1 MNGSFIA
8 VVALLVCGVV
18 VFVLGGLSKDAEGD
32 AYAMVGVF
40 IFVCGLVGAFWFA
53 CDSMGTKEAVYP
65 STAVVVSVDR
75 ENDVVVCVDGNGE
88 EWQFTE
94 ADDWFVGDL
103 VSMLMNDK
111 GTPSI
116 YDDEIVSVRYSR
128 LAIIE
133 D

>member
-1 MNGSFIA
+1 MNAIMIIGTLLCCAAMFVFFGGIIADSNATCGIATAVLVVGFVMVLCGGFII
-8 VVALLVCGVV
+8 
-18 VFVLGGLSKDAEGD
+18 E
-32 AYAMVGVF
+32 
-40 IFVCGLVGAFWFA
+40 
-53 CDSMGTKEAVYP
+53 KEPKPQLYP

-88 EWQFTE
+88 EWQFTK
-94 ADDWFVGDL
+94 ANDWFVGDL

>member
-8 VVALLVCGVV
+8 VVALLVCGVI
-18 VFVLGGLSKDAEGD
+18 VFVLGALSKDAEGD

-53 CDSMGTKEAVYP
+53 CDSMETKEVVYP

-75 ENDVVVCVDGNGE
+75 ENDVVTCVDGNGE

-94 ADDWFVGDL
+94 ADDWLVGDG

-111 GTPSI
+111 GTLSI

-128 LAIIE
+128 LPIIE

>member
-53 CDSMGTKEAVYP
+53 CDSMRTKEAVYP

-75 ENDVVVCVDGNGE
+75 ENDVVTCVDGNGE

-94 ADDWFVGDL
+94 ADDWLVGDA

-111 GTPSI
+111 GTQSI

-128 LAIIE
+128 LPIIE

>member
-8 VVALLVCGVV
+8 VVALLVCGVI

-32 AYAMVGVF
+32 AYAMLGVF

-75 ENDVVVCVDGNGE
+75 ENDVVTCIDGNGE

-103 VSMLMNDK
+103 ISMLMNDK